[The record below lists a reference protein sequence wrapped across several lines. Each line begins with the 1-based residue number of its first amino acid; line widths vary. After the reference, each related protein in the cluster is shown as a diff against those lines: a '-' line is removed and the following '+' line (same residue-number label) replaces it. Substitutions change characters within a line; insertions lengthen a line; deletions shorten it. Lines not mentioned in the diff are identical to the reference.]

1 MKSLCD
7 FRECPQGTHAPCTA
21 TEPRLSLRRDI
32 MNIRD
37 LIGKQRL
44 YFDGGMGT
52 LLQSK
57 GLTAGELPELWNIT
71 HADEVKDI
79 HLSYL
84 NAGSNIITTNTFGA
98 NCLKFDNYEEIIAVA
113 IGNAKKAVAEYDRG
127 KEKCFIALDIGP
139 TGKMLE
145 PLGDMKFEEAVEVF
159 RKTAV
164 LGEKYG
170 ADLIIVETMNDS
182 YETKAAVLACKE
194 STSLPVFVSNVFDE
208 NRKLMTGADPKAM
221 IAMLEGL
228 GADAIG
234 MNCSLGP
241 KQMLGVAEEYMK
253 YASVPV
259 LVQPNAGMP
268 RSENGKTVFDIT
280 AHEFSDIMR
289 EIALMG
295 VSFLGGCCGTT
306 PEYIR
311 MTVEKTKDLPYTV
324 PENKSITMV
333 SSYTHAV
340 EIGSVPVL
348 IGERINPT
356 GKPKFKQ
363 ALREGNIGYILSEG
377 IAQQEKGVHI
387 LDVNVGLPEIDED
400 EMLTTAVKELQSVLD
415 LPLQLDSVK
424 ASSLEKAMRIY
435 NGKPLINS
443 VNGKQESMDTIL
455 PLVKKYGGCV
465 IALTIDE
472 SGIPDTA
479 QGRLAIAEKIVRECR
494 KYGIDKKEIIVDPLA
509 MTVSSDD
516 NSGKVTLESVRLI
529 KEKLGVKT
537 SLGVSNIS
545 FGLPRRDEVNSIF
558 MSLAFAMGLDCAI
571 MNPYSVSMMQSYYTY
586 MALSG
591 MDKGCMN
598 YINFASAVKTEK
610 IIADSAVK
618 VSAEYASQLQKA
630 IMKGVKND
638 AYGFAKELI
647 KEKVPLD
654 VINTEIVPALDEV
667 GKCFEKKTMYLP
679 QLLMAAEAA
688 SRAFDAV
695 KEKMGDSSGKSKGKI
710 IVATVKGDIHDIGKN
725 IVKVLLENYG
735 YDVIDLGKDVEP
747 GAVVACAKENAVKLV
762 GLSALMTTTTEA
774 MAETVA
780 LLRKELPETK
790 TMVGGAVLTKEY
802 ADMIGADYYAKDA
815 MEGVRI
821 AESIF

>member
-1 MKSLCD
+1 
-7 FRECPQGTHAPCTA
+7 
-21 TEPRLSLRRDI
+21 

-57 GLTAGELPELWNIT
+57 GLKAGELPELWNIT
-71 HADEVKDI
+71 HADEIKDI

-98 NCLKFDNYEEIIAVA
+98 NCLKFDNYEEIIAAAVA
-113 IGNAKKAVAEYDRG
+113 NAKKAVAEYDRG
-127 KEKCFIALDIGP
+127 KEKCFVALDIGP

-241 KQMLGVAEEYMK
+241 NQMMGVADEYMK

-268 RSENGKTVFDIT
+268 RSEKGKTVFDIT
-280 AHEFSDIMR
+280 ALEFSDIMR

-324 PENKSITMV
+324 PENKNITMV

-443 VNGKQESMDTIL
+443 VNGKQESMDAIL

-479 QGRLAIAEKIVRECR
+479 EGRLAIAEKIVRECR

-598 YINFASAVKTEK
+598 YIDFASNIKTEK

-618 VSAEYASQLQKA
+618 MSAEYASQLQKA
-630 IMKGVKND
+630 IIKGVKND

-647 KEKVPLD
+647 KEKAPLD

-747 GAVVACAKENAVKLV
+747 EAVVACAKENAVKLV

-780 LLRKELPETK
+780 LLKKELPETK

>member
-1 MKSLCD
+1 
-7 FRECPQGTHAPCTA
+7 
-21 TEPRLSLRRDI
+21 
-32 MNIRD
+32 MNIKD
-37 LIGKQRL
+37 LLGKQRL

-52 LLQSK
+52 LLQAK
-57 GLTAGELPELWNIT
+57 GLKPGELPEIWNIT
-71 HADEVKDI
+71 HPDIIKDI
-79 HLSYL
+79 HLAYL
-84 NAGSNIITTNTFGA
+84 NAGSNIITSNTFGA
-98 NCLKFDNYEEIIAVA
+98 NCLKFDNLEEIISSA
-113 IGNAKKAVAEYDRG
+113 IVNAKNAVAEFDGDKDR
-127 KEKCFIALDIGP
+127 CFVALDMGP
-139 TGKMLE
+139 LGKMLE
-145 PLGDMKFEEAVEVF
+145 PLGDMKFEDAISVF
-159 RKTAV
+159 KETAV

-170 ADLIIVETMNDS
+170 ADLVIIETMNDS

-194 STSLPVFVSNVFDE
+194 NTNLPIIVSNVFDE
-208 NRKLMTGADPKAM
+208 NKKLMTGADPMAM

-228 GADAIG
+228 GVDAIG

-241 KQMLGVAEEYMK
+241 DQMMEVAKDYMK
-253 YASVPV
+253 YASIPV
-259 LVQPNAGMP
+259 AVSPNAGMP
-268 RSENGKTVFDIT
+268 RTENGKTVFDVS
-280 AHEFSDIMR
+280 ADKFSDIMK

-295 VSFLGGCCGTT
+295 VSILGGCCGTT
-306 PEYIR
+306 PEYIKK
-311 MTVEKTKDLPYTV
+311 TVEKTKDIPYESPT
-324 PENKSITMV
+324 NKNITMV

-340 EIGSVPVL
+340 EIGRVPTL

-363 ALREGNIGYILSEG
+363 ALREKNIGYIINEG
-377 IAQQEKGVHI
+377 ISQQEKGVQI

-400 EMLTTAVKELQSVLD
+400 EMLTVAVKELQSILD

-424 ASSLEKAMRIY
+424 ASSLEKAMRVY
-435 NGKPLINS
+435 NGKPLVNS
-443 VNGKQESMDTIL
+443 VNGKQESMDAIL

-472 SGIPDTA
+472 KGIPDTPE
-479 QGRLAIAEKIVRECR
+479 GRCAIAEKIVRECE

-516 NSGKVTLESVRLI
+516 NSGKITLESVKLI
-529 KEKLGVKT
+529 KEKLGIKT

-558 MSLAFAMGLDCAI
+558 MSLAFNMGLDCAI
-571 MNPYSVSMMQSYYTY
+571 MNPYSVAMMQSYYTY
-586 MALSG
+586 MALLG
-591 MDKGCMN
+591 MDKSCMK
-598 YINFASAVKTEK
+598 YIDFASNVKTESVF
-610 IIADSAVK
+610 ADSAVK
-618 VSAEYASQLQKA
+618 VSAESGSSLQRA
-630 IMKGVKND
+630 IIKGIKNET
-638 AYGFAKELI
+638 YTFAKELL
-647 KEKVPLD
+647 KDKAPLD
-654 VINTEIVPALDEV
+654 VINEEIVPALDEV

-688 SRAFDAV
+688 SKAFDAV
-695 KEKMGDSSGKSKGKI
+695 KESMSENIGESKGKI

-747 GAVVACAKENAVKLV
+747 EKVVASAKENVVKLV

-780 LLRKELPETK
+780 LLKKECPDTK
-790 TMVGGAVLTKEY
+790 TMVGGAVLTEEY
-802 ADMIGADYYAKDA
+802 ARMIGADYYAKDA

-821 AESIF
+821 AESVF

>member
-1 MKSLCD
+1 MS
-7 FRECPQGTHAPCTA
+7 
-21 TEPRLSLRRDI
+21 
-32 MNIRD
+32 IRN
-37 LIGKQRL
+37 LLGKQRL

-52 LLQSK
+52 LLQAE
-57 GLTAGELPELWNIT
+57 GLKPGEKPEMWNLT
-71 HADEVKDI
+71 HADIIKDI

-84 NAGSNIITTNTFGA
+84 KAGSNIITTNTFGA
-98 NCLKFDNYEEIIAVA
+98 NCLKFHNLEEIISAAVT
-113 IGNAKKAVAEYDRG
+113 NAKNAIEDFDGDKD
-127 KEKCFIALDIGP
+127 KCFIAFDMGP
-139 TGKMLE
+139 LGKMLE

-159 RKTAV
+159 RQSAV

-170 ADLIIVETMNDS
+170 ADLVIIETMNDS

-194 STSLPVFVSNVFDE
+194 NTNLPVFVSNVFDE
-208 NRKLMTGADPKAM
+208 NKKLMTGADPKAM
-221 IAMLEGL
+221 IALLESL
-228 GADAIG
+228 GVDAIG

-241 KQMLGVAEEYMK
+241 KQMLEVAKDYTQ
-253 YASVPV
+253 YASIPV
-259 LVQPNAGMP
+259 CVSPNAGMP
-268 RSENGKTVFDIT
+268 RTENGKTVFDVT
-280 AHEFSDIMR
+280 VEEFSDIMR
-289 EIALMG
+289 DIALMG
-295 VSFLGGCCGTT
+295 VSVLGGCCGTT

-311 MTVEKTKDLPYTV
+311 KTVEKTADLPYTA
-324 PENKSITMV
+324 PSNKNITMV

-340 EIGSVPVL
+340 EIGRVPTL

-363 ALREGNIGYILSEG
+363 ALRDNNIGYILNEG
-377 IAQQEKGVHI
+377 IAQQEKGVQI

-424 ASSLEKAMRIY
+424 ASSLEKAMRVY
-435 NGKPLINS
+435 NGKPLVNS
-443 VNGKQESMDTIL
+443 VNGKQESMDAIL

-472 SGIPDTA
+472 NGIPDTA
-479 QGRLAIAEKIVRECR
+479 EGRCAIAEKIVRECE

-516 NSGKVTLESVRLI
+516 NSGKITLESVKLI

-558 MSLAFAMGLDCAI
+558 MSLAFGMGLDCAI
-571 MNPYSVSMMQSYYTY
+571 MNPYSVAMMQSYYSY
-586 MALSG
+586 MALLG
-591 MDKGCMN
+591 MDEGCMK
-598 YINFASAVKTEK
+598 YIDFASNIKTDTTVQYTAEK
-610 IIADSAVK
+610 ASAQY
-618 VSAEYASQLQKA
+618 ESQLQRA
-630 IMKGVKND
+630 IIKGVKNEAYSYAKD
-638 AYGFAKELI
+638 ALKDKSA
-647 KEKVPLD
+647 LD
-654 VINTEIVPALDEV
+654 VINSEIVPALDEV
-667 GKCFEKKTMYLP
+667 GKCFENKTMYLP

-688 SRAFDAV
+688 SKAFDAV
-695 KEKMGDSSGKSKGKI
+695 KESMGDSQSESKGKI

-747 GAVVACAKENAVKLV
+747 EKVVATAKAQCVKLV

-774 MAETVA
+774 MAETVE
-780 LLRKELPETK
+780 LLKKELSDVK
-790 TMVGGAVLTKEY
+790 VMVGGAVLTQEY

-821 AESIF
+821 AERIFNI

>member
-1 MKSLCD
+1 M
-7 FRECPQGTHAPCTA
+7 
-21 TEPRLSLRRDI
+21 
-32 MNIRD
+32 
-37 LIGKQRL
+37 
-44 YFDGGMGT
+44 
-52 LLQSK
+52 
-57 GLTAGELPELWNIT
+57 PELWNIT
-71 HADEVKDI
+71 HPEIIKKI
-79 HLSYL
+79 HLNYL
-84 NAGSNIITTNTFGA
+84 EAGSNIITTNTFGA
-98 NCLKFDNYEEIIAVA
+98 NCLKFDNLEDIIFAAVN
-113 IGNAKKAVAEYDRG
+113 NAKDAVAEFSGDKGR
-127 KEKCFIALDIGP
+127 CFIALDIGP
-139 TGKMLE
+139 LGRMLE
-145 PLGDMKFEEAVEVF
+145 PLGDMKFEDAVEVF
-159 RKTAV
+159 RQTAV
-164 LGEKYG
+164 LGAKYG
-170 ADLIIVETMNDS
+170 ADLIIIETMNDS

-194 STSLPVFVSNVFDE
+194 NTRLPIFVSNVFDS
-208 NRKLMTGADPKAM
+208 NKKLMTGADPMAM

-228 GADAIG
+228 GVDAVG

-241 KQMLGVAEEYMK
+241 RQMLEVAKDYVK

-259 LVQPNAGMP
+259 CVSPNAGMP
-268 RSENGKTVFDIT
+268 RSENGKTVFDVS
-280 AHEFSDIMR
+280 ADEFSDIMK
-289 EIALMG
+289 EIALMD
-295 VSFLGGCCGTT
+295 VSVLGGCCGTT

-311 MTVEKTKDLPYTV
+311 KTVEKTADLPYNA
-324 PENKSITMV
+324 PENKNITMV
-333 SSYTHAV
+333 SSYTHAI
-340 EIGSVPVL
+340 EIGRVPTL

-363 ALREGNIGYILSEG
+363 ALRDGNIGYILNEG
-377 IAQQEKGVHI
+377 ISQQEKGVQI

-400 EMLTTAVKELQSVLD
+400 EMLTTAVRELQSVLD

-424 ASSLEKAMRIY
+424 ASSLEKAMRVY
-435 NGKPLINS
+435 NGKPLVNS
-443 VNGKQESMDTIL
+443 VNGKQESMDAIL

-472 SGIPDTA
+472 NGIPDTA
-479 QGRLAIAEKIVRECR
+479 EGRCAIAQKIIRECE

-516 NSGKVTLESVRLI
+516 NSGKITLESVKLI

-571 MNPYSVSMMQSYYTY
+571 MNPYSVAMMQSYYTY
-586 MALSG
+586 MALCG

-598 YINFASAVKTEK
+598 YIDFASGIQTENAVSHTAVKENTQYK
-610 IIADSAVK
+610 
-618 VSAEYASQLQKA
+618 SQLQRA
-630 IMKGVKND
+630 IIKGVKNE
-638 AYGFAKELI
+638 AYTFAKESL
-647 KEKVPLD
+647 KDKLPLD
-654 VINTEIVPALDEV
+654 VINGEIVPALDEV

-688 SRAFDAV
+688 SKAFEAV
-695 KEKMGDSSGKSKGKI
+695 KESMGDAQGKSKGKI

-747 GAVVACAKENAVKLV
+747 EKVVSAVKERDVKLV

-780 LLRKELPETK
+780 LLKKECPGTK

-802 ADMIGADYYAKDA
+802 ADIIGADFYAKDA

-821 AESIF
+821 AESLF

>member
-1 MKSLCD
+1 
-7 FRECPQGTHAPCTA
+7 
-21 TEPRLSLRRDI
+21 

-37 LIGKQRL
+37 LLGKQRL

-52 LLQSK
+52 LLQAK
-57 GLTAGELPELWNIT
+57 GLKAGELPELWNIT
-71 HADEVKDI
+71 HPEIIKDI

-84 NAGSNIITTNTFGA
+84 RAGSNIITSNTFGA
-98 NCLKFDNYEEIIAVA
+98 NCLKFDNLEEIVSSAIA
-113 IGNAKKAVAEYDRG
+113 NAKNAIAEFEGD
-127 KEKCFIALDIGP
+127 KEECFVALDIGP

-145 PLGDMKFEEAVEVF
+145 PLGDMKFEDAVEVF
-159 RKTAV
+159 RKTAE

-170 ADLIIVETMNDS
+170 ADLVIIETMNDS

-194 STSLPVFVSNVFDE
+194 NTSLPIFVSNVFDE
-208 NRKLMTGADPKAM
+208 NKKLMTGAEPKAM

-228 GADAIG
+228 GADVIG

-241 KQMLGVAEEYMK
+241 RQMLEVAKEYTQ
-253 YASVPV
+253 YASIPV
-259 LVQPNAGMP
+259 TVSPNAGMP
-268 RSENGKTVFDIT
+268 RNENGKTVFDVSPE
-280 AHEFSDIMR
+280 EFSDVMK

-295 VSFLGGCCGTT
+295 ASVLGGCCGTT

-311 MTVEKTKDLPYTV
+311 LTVDKTKDLPYIA
-324 PENKSITMV
+324 PENKNITMV

-340 EIGSVPVL
+340 EIGRAPVL

-363 ALREGNIGYILSEG
+363 ALRDGDIGYILAEG
-377 IAQQEKGVHI
+377 IAQQEKGVQI
-387 LDVNVGLPEIDED
+387 LDVNVGLPEINED
-400 EMLTTAVKELQSVLD
+400 EMLTDAVKELQSVLD

-443 VNGKQESMDTIL
+443 VNGKQESMDAIL

-479 QGRLAIAEKIVRECR
+479 QGRCDIAEKIIKECE

-516 NSGKVTLESVRLI
+516 NSGKVTLESVKLI

-558 MSLAFAMGLDCAI
+558 MSLAFNMGLDCAI

-586 MALSG
+586 MALLG

-598 YINFASAVKTEK
+598 YIDFASNIKAENVAVDTAVKANTEFGSK
-610 IIADSAVK
+610 
-618 VSAEYASQLQKA
+618 LQKA
-630 IMKGVKND
+630 IIKGVKNE
-638 AYGFAKELI
+638 AYSFAKELLKD
-647 KEKVPLD
+647 KEPLD
-654 VINTEIVPALDEV
+654 VINEEIVPALDRV

-688 SRAFDAV
+688 SKAFDAV
-695 KEKMGDSSGKSKGKI
+695 KESMGDSKSESKGKI

-747 GAVVACAKENAVKLV
+747 QTVVSVAREKGVKLV

-780 LLRKELPETK
+780 LLRKELPDTK
-790 TMVGGAVLTKEY
+790 VVVGGAVLTKEY

>member
-1 MKSLCD
+1 MS
-7 FRECPQGTHAPCTA
+7 
-21 TEPRLSLRRDI
+21 
-32 MNIRD
+32 IRN
-37 LIGKQRL
+37 LLGKQRL

-52 LLQSK
+52 LLQAN
-57 GLTAGELPELWNIT
+57 GLKPGEKPEMWNLT
-71 HADEVKDI
+71 HADIIKDI

-84 NAGSNIITTNTFGA
+84 KAGSNIITTNTFGA
-98 NCLKFDNYEEIIAVA
+98 NCLKFDNLEEIISAAVT
-113 IGNAKKAVAEYDRG
+113 NAKNAINEFDGDKD
-127 KEKCFIALDIGP
+127 KCFVAFDMGP
-139 TGKMLE
+139 LGKMLE

-159 RKTAV
+159 KKSAV

-170 ADLIIVETMNDS
+170 ADLVIIETMNDS

-194 STSLPVFVSNVFDE
+194 NTNLPIFVSNVFDE
-208 NRKLMTGADPKAM
+208 NKKLMTGADPKAM

-228 GADAIG
+228 GVDAIG

-241 KQMLGVAEEYMK
+241 KQMLEVAKDYAK
-253 YASVPV
+253 YASIPV
-259 LVQPNAGMP
+259 CVSPNAGMP
-268 RSENGKTVFDIT
+268 RTENGKTVFDVT
-280 AHEFSDIMR
+280 VEEFSDIMR

-295 VSFLGGCCGTT
+295 VSVLGGCCGTT
-306 PEYIR
+306 PEYISK
-311 MTVEKTKDLPYTV
+311 TVEKTASLPYTA
-324 PENKSITMV
+324 PENKNITMV

-340 EIGSVPVL
+340 EIGRVPTL

-356 GKPKFKQ
+356 RKPKFKQ
-363 ALREGNIGYILSEG
+363 ALRDQNIDNILNEG
-377 IAQQEKGVHI
+377 ISQQEKGVQI

-424 ASSLEKAMRIY
+424 ASSLEKAMRVY
-435 NGKPLINS
+435 NGKPLVNS
-443 VNGKQESMDTIL
+443 VNGKQESMDAIL

-479 QGRLAIAEKIVRECR
+479 EGRCAIAEKIVRECE

-516 NSGKVTLESVRLI
+516 NSGKITLESVKLI

-558 MSLAFAMGLDCAI
+558 MSLAFNMGLDCAI
-571 MNPYSVSMMQSYYTY
+571 MNPYSIAMMQSYYSY
-586 MALSG
+586 MALLG
-591 MDKGCMN
+591 MDEGCMK
-598 YINFASAVKTEK
+598 YIDFASNIKTDTTVQYTGEK
-610 IIADSAVK
+610 SSAQY
-618 VSAEYASQLQKA
+618 ESQLQRA
-630 IMKGVKND
+630 IIKGVKNEAYSYAKD
-638 AYGFAKELI
+638 ALKD
-647 KEKVPLD
+647 KSPLD
-654 VINTEIVPALDEV
+654 VINSEIVPALDEV

-688 SRAFDAV
+688 SKAFEAV
-695 KEKMGDSSGKSKGKI
+695 KESMGDSQGESKGKI

-747 GAVVACAKENAVKLV
+747 EKVVATAKEQNVKLV

-774 MAETVA
+774 MADTVA
-780 LLRKELPETK
+780 MLRKELADVNV
-790 TMVGGAVLTKEY
+790 MVGGAVLTQEY

-821 AESIF
+821 AESIFNI

>member
-1 MKSLCD
+1 MS
-7 FRECPQGTHAPCTA
+7 
-21 TEPRLSLRRDI
+21 
-32 MNIRD
+32 IRN
-37 LIGKQRL
+37 LLGKQRL

-52 LLQSK
+52 LLQAN
-57 GLTAGELPELWNIT
+57 GLKPGEKPEMWNLT
-71 HADEVKDI
+71 HADIIKDI

-84 NAGSNIITTNTFGA
+84 KAGSNIITTNTFGA
-98 NCLKFDNYEEIIAVA
+98 NCLKFDNLEEIISAAVT
-113 IGNAKKAVAEYDRG
+113 NAKNAINEFDGDKD
-127 KEKCFIALDIGP
+127 KCFVAFDMGP
-139 TGKMLE
+139 LGKMLE

-159 RKTAV
+159 RQSAV

-170 ADLIIVETMNDS
+170 ADLVIIETMNDS

-194 STSLPVFVSNVFDE
+194 NTNLPIFVSNVFDE
-208 NRKLMTGADPKAM
+208 NKKLMTGADPKAM

-228 GADAIG
+228 GVDAIG

-241 KQMLGVAEEYMK
+241 KQMLEVAKDYAK
-253 YASVPV
+253 YVSIPV
-259 LVQPNAGMP
+259 CVSPNAGMP
-268 RSENGKTVFDIT
+268 RTENGKTIFDVT
-280 AHEFSDIMR
+280 VEEFSDIMR

-295 VSFLGGCCGTT
+295 VSVLGGCCGTT
-306 PEYIR
+306 PEYISK
-311 MTVEKTKDLPYTV
+311 TVEKTASLPYTA
-324 PENKSITMV
+324 PENKNITMV

-340 EIGSVPVL
+340 EIGRVPTL

-363 ALREGNIGYILSEG
+363 ALRDHNIGYILNEG
-377 IAQQEKGVHI
+377 ISQQEKGVQI

-424 ASSLEKAMRIY
+424 ASSLEKAMRVY
-435 NGKPLINS
+435 NGKPLVNS
-443 VNGKQESMDTIL
+443 VNGKQESMDAIL

-479 QGRLAIAEKIVRECR
+479 EGRCAIAEKIVRECE

-516 NSGKVTLESVRLI
+516 NSGKITLESVKLI

-558 MSLAFAMGLDCAI
+558 MSLAFNMGLDCAI
-571 MNPYSVSMMQSYYTY
+571 MNPYSVAMMQSYYSY
-586 MALSG
+586 MALLG
-591 MDKGCMN
+591 MDEGCMK
-598 YINFASAVKTEK
+598 YIDFASNIKTDTTVQYTGEK
-610 IIADSAVK
+610 ASAQY
-618 VSAEYASQLQKA
+618 ESQLQRA
-630 IMKGVKND
+630 IIKGVKNEAYSYAKD
-638 AYGFAKELI
+638 ALKD
-647 KEKVPLD
+647 KSPLD
-654 VINTEIVPALDEV
+654 VINSEIVPALDEV

-688 SRAFDAV
+688 SKAFEAV
-695 KEKMGDSSGKSKGKI
+695 KVSMGDSQGESKGKI

-747 GAVVACAKENAVKLV
+747 EKVVATAKEQNVKLV

-774 MAETVA
+774 MANTVKM
-780 LLRKELPETK
+780 LKKELSNVK
-790 TMVGGAVLTKEY
+790 VMVGGAVLTQEY

-821 AESIF
+821 AESIFNI

>member
-1 MKSLCD
+1 MK
-7 FRECPQGTHAPCTA
+7 
-21 TEPRLSLRRDI
+21 
-32 MNIRD
+32 IRD
-37 LIGKQRL
+37 LLGKQRL

-52 LLQSK
+52 LLQAQ
-57 GLTAGELPELWNIT
+57 GLKAGEKPEMWNIT
-71 HADEVKDI
+71 HPDIIRNI

-84 NAGSNIITTNTFGA
+84 QAGSNIITTNTFGA
-98 NCLKFDNYEEIIAVA
+98 NCLKFDNLEEIISSA
-113 IGNAKKAVAEYDRG
+113 IANARNAVAEFDGDKDR
-127 KEKCFIALDIGP
+127 CFVALDMGP
-139 TGKMLE
+139 LGKMLK
-145 PLGDMKFEEAVEVF
+145 PLGDMKFEDAVEVF
-159 RKTAV
+159 RQTAV

-170 ADLIIVETMNDS
+170 ADLVIIETMNDS

-194 STSLPVFVSNVFDE
+194 NTSLPVIVSNVFDE
-208 NRKLMTGADPKAM
+208 NKKLMTGADPMAM

-228 GADAIG
+228 GVDAIG

-241 KQMLGVAEEYMK
+241 KQMLEVARDYVK

-259 LVQPNAGMP
+259 VVSPNAGMP
-268 RSENGKTVFDIT
+268 RTENGKTVFDVS
-280 AHEFSDIMR
+280 ADEFSDIMK

-295 VSFLGGCCGTT
+295 ASVLGGCCGTT
-306 PEYIR
+306 PEYIKC
-311 MTVEKTKDLPYTV
+311 TVEKTKALPYEAPTDKGITV
-324 PENKSITMV
+324 V

-340 EIGSVPVL
+340 EIGREPVL

-363 ALREGNIGYILSEG
+363 ALRENNIGYILNEG
-377 IAQQEKGVHI
+377 IAQQEKGVQI
-387 LDVNVGLPEIDED
+387 LDVNVGLPEINED
-400 EMLTTAVKELQSVLD
+400 EMLTTAVRELQSVLD

-424 ASSLEKAMRIY
+424 ASSLEKAMRVY
-435 NGKPLINS
+435 NGKPLVNS
-443 VNGKQESMDTIL
+443 VNGKQESMDAVL

-479 QGRLAIAEKIVRECR
+479 EGRCAIAEKIVKECE
-494 KYGIDKKEIIVDPLA
+494 KYGIGKKEIIVDPLA

-516 NSGKVTLESVRLI
+516 NSGKITLESVKLI
-529 KEKLGVKT
+529 KEKLGLKT

-558 MSLAFAMGLDCAI
+558 MSLAFNMGLDCAI

-598 YINFASAVKTEK
+598 YIGFASNVKTESVTV
-610 IIADSAVK
+610 DTAVK
-618 VSAEYASQLQKA
+618 AGAEYSSQLQRA
-630 IMKGVKND
+630 IIKGVKND
-638 AYGFAKELI
+638 SYSFAKELL
-647 KEKVPLD
+647 KDKAPLE
-654 VINTEIVPALDEV
+654 VINSEIVPALDEV

-688 SRAFDAV
+688 SKAFEAV
-695 KEKMGDSSGKSKGKI
+695 KEAMGDSKGESKGKI

-735 YDVIDLGKDVEP
+735 YDVIDLGKDVE
-747 GAVVACAKENAVKLV
+747 AEKIVAAAKEQGVKLV

-780 LLRKELPETK
+780 LLKKECPDTK

>member
-1 MKSLCD
+1 
-7 FRECPQGTHAPCTA
+7 
-21 TEPRLSLRRDI
+21 

-37 LIGKQRL
+37 LLGKQRL

-84 NAGSNIITTNTFGA
+84 RAGSNIITTNTFGA
-98 NCLKFDNYEEIIAVA
+98 NCLKFDNYEEVIAAAVA
-113 IGNAKKAVAEYDRG
+113 NAKKAIAEYEGDR
-127 KEKCFIALDIGP
+127 EKCFIALDIGP

-145 PLGDMKFEEAVEVF
+145 PLGDMKFEDAVEAF

-182 YETKAAVLACKE
+182 YETKAAVLACNE

-208 NRKLMTGADPKAM
+208 NQKLMTGADPVAM

-228 GADAIG
+228 GADVIG

-241 KQMLGVAEEYMK
+241 KQMRCVAEEYIK

-268 RSENGKTVFDIT
+268 RSEMGKTVFDVT
-280 AHEFSDIMR
+280 ADEFSDIMR

-295 VSFLGGCCGTT
+295 ASVLGGCCGTT

-311 MTVEKTKDLPYTV
+311 MTVEKTKDLPYAA
-324 PENKSITMV
+324 PENKNITMV

-340 EIGSVPVL
+340 EIGSAPVL

-363 ALREGNIGYILSEG
+363 ALRDGNIGYILSEG

-387 LDVNVGLPEIDED
+387 LDVNVGLPEINED
-400 EMLTTAVKELQSVLD
+400 KMLTTVVKELQSVLD

-424 ASSLEKAMRIY
+424 ASSLEKAIRVY

-479 QGRLAIAEKIVRECR
+479 EGRLAIAEKIVRECG

-516 NSGKVTLESVRLI
+516 NSGKVTLESVKLI

-558 MSLAFAMGLDCAI
+558 MSLAFGMGLDCAI

-598 YINFASAVKTEK
+598 YIDFASAVKTES
-610 IIADSAVK
+610 ITVDSAVK
-618 VSAEYASQLQKA
+618 VSVEYGSRLQKA
-630 IMKGVKND
+630 IIKGVKND
-638 AYGFAKELI
+638 AYSFAKELL
-647 KEKVPLD
+647 KEKAPLD

-667 GKCFEKKTMYLP
+667 GKSFEKKTMYLP

-695 KEKMGDSSGKSKGKI
+695 REKMGDSSGESKGKI

-747 GAVVACAKENAVKLV
+747 EAILTCAKEKGVKLV

-774 MAETVA
+774 MAEAVA
-780 LLRKELPETK
+780 LLKKELPEAK

>member
-1 MKSLCD
+1 MK
-7 FRECPQGTHAPCTA
+7 
-21 TEPRLSLRRDI
+21 
-32 MNIRD
+32 IRD
-37 LIGKQRL
+37 LLGKQRL

-52 LLQSK
+52 LLQAK
-57 GLTAGELPELWNIT
+57 GLKAGELPELWNIT
-71 HADEVKDI
+71 NPDIIKDI

-98 NCLKFDNYEEIIAVA
+98 NCLKFPNLEEVIAAAVA
-113 IGNAKKAVAEYDRG
+113 NAKNAIADFGGDKD
-127 KEKCFIALDIGP
+127 KCFVAFDMGP
-139 TGKMLE
+139 LGKMLE
-145 PLGDMKFEEAVEVF
+145 PLGDMKFEDAVEVF
-159 RKTAV
+159 RQSAV

-170 ADLIIVETMNDS
+170 ADLIIIETMNDS
-182 YETKAAVLACKE
+182 YETKAAVIACKE
-194 STSLPVFVSNVFDE
+194 NTSLPIFVSNVFDE
-208 NRKLMTGADPKAM
+208 NKKLMTGADPMAM

-228 GADAIG
+228 GVDAVG

-241 KQMLGVAEEYMK
+241 KQMFEVARDYVK
-253 YASVPV
+253 YASIPV
-259 LVQPNAGMP
+259 AVSPNAGMP
-268 RSENGKTVFDIT
+268 RTENGKTVFDVS
-280 AHEFSDIMR
+280 ADEFSDVMK

-295 VSFLGGCCGTT
+295 VSVLGGCCGTT

-311 MTVEKTKDLPYTV
+311 KTVEKTSDLPYTA
-324 PENKSITMV
+324 PENKNITMV

-340 EIGSVPVL
+340 EIGRVPTL

-363 ALREGNIGYILSEG
+363 ALRENNIGYILNEG

-400 EMLTTAVKELQSVLD
+400 EMLVSAVKELQSVLN

-424 ASSLEKAMRIY
+424 ASSLEKAMRAY
-435 NGKPLINS
+435 NGKPLVNS
-443 VNGKQESMDTIL
+443 VNGKQESMDAVL

-472 SGIPDTA
+472 KGIPDTA
-479 QGRLAIAEKIVRECR
+479 DGRCAIAEKIIRECE

-516 NSGKVTLESVRLI
+516 NSGRVTLESVRLI

-545 FGLPRRDEVNSIF
+545 FGLPRRDEVNSVF
-558 MSLAFAMGLDCAI
+558 MSLAFGAGLDCAI
-571 MNPYSVSMMQSYYTY
+571 MNPYSTAMMQSYYTY
-586 MALSG
+586 MALLG
-591 MDKGCMN
+591 MDKGCMK
-598 YINFASAVKTEK
+598 YIDFASSIQTETTVSYAAVKEN
-610 IIADSAVK
+610 VQ
-618 VSAEYASQLQKA
+618 YGSQLQRA
-630 IMKGVKND
+630 IVKGVKNE
-638 AYGFAKELI
+638 AYSYAKELL
-647 KEKVPLD
+647 KDKAPLE
-654 VINTEIVPALDEV
+654 VISGEIVPALDEV

-688 SRAFDAV
+688 SKAFDAV
-695 KEKMGDSSGKSKGKI
+695 KESLGDAEGESKGKI

-725 IVKVLLENYG
+725 IVRVLLENYG
-735 YDVIDLGKDVEP
+735 YEVMDLGKDVEP
-747 GAVVACAKENAVKLV
+747 QKIVAAAKEQKVRLV

-780 LLRKELPETK
+780 LLKKECPDTK
-790 TMVGGAVLTKEY
+790 TMVGGAVLTQEY

-815 MEGVRI
+815 MEGVRM
-821 AESIF
+821 AESIFNC

>member
-1 MKSLCD
+1 MS
-7 FRECPQGTHAPCTA
+7 
-21 TEPRLSLRRDI
+21 
-32 MNIRD
+32 IRN
-37 LIGKQRL
+37 LLGKERL

-52 LLQSK
+52 LLQAK
-57 GLTAGELPELWNIT
+57 GLKAGELPELWNIT
-71 HADEVKDI
+71 HPEVIKDL

-84 NAGSNIITTNTFGA
+84 NAGSNIITSNTFGA
-98 NCLKFDNYEEIIAVA
+98 NCLKFDNLEEIISSA
-113 IGNAKKAVAEYDRG
+113 IANAKNAIADFGGDKDR
-127 KEKCFIALDIGP
+127 CFVALDMGP
-139 TGKMLE
+139 LGKMLE
-145 PLGDMKFEEAVEVF
+145 PLGDMKFEEAVSVF
-159 RKTAV
+159 RQTAI

-170 ADLIIVETMNDS
+170 ADLVIIETMNDS

-194 STSLPVFVSNVFDE
+194 STALPIIVSNVFDE
-208 NRKLMTGADPKAM
+208 NKKLMTGADPMAM

-228 GADAIG
+228 GVDAIG

-241 KQMLGVAEEYMK
+241 KQMMEVAKDYVK
-253 YASVPV
+253 LASVPV
-259 LVQPNAGMP
+259 VVSPNAGMP
-268 RSENGKTVFDIT
+268 RNENGKTVFDVT
-280 AHEFSDIMR
+280 VDEFSDIMK

-295 VSFLGGCCGTT
+295 ASVLGGCCGTT
-306 PEYIR
+306 DEYIR
-311 MTVEKTKDLPYTV
+311 MTVEKTKDLPYESPTDK
-324 PENKSITMV
+324 NITMV

-340 EIGSVPVL
+340 EIGRVPTL

-363 ALREGNIGYILSEG
+363 ALRDKNIGYIINEDIS
-377 IAQQEKGVHI
+377 QQEKGVQI

-424 ASSLEKAMRIY
+424 ASSLEKAMRVY
-435 NGKPLINS
+435 NGKPLVNS
-443 VNGKQESMDTIL
+443 VNGKQESMDAIL

-472 SGIPDTA
+472 NGIPDTA
-479 QGRLAIAEKIVRECR
+479 EGRCAIAEKIVIECE
-494 KYGIDKKEIIVDPLA
+494 KYGISKKEIIVDPLA

-516 NSGKVTLESVRLI
+516 NSGRITLESVRLI

-558 MSLAFAMGLDCAI
+558 MSLAFNMGLDCAI

-586 MALSG
+586 MALLG

-598 YINFASAVKTEK
+598 YIDFASNIKSENIVADTAVR
-610 IIADSAVK
+610 I
-618 VSAEYASQLQKA
+618 SAEYNSQLQRA
-630 IMKGVKND
+630 IIKGVKNE
-638 AYGFAKELI
+638 AYAFAKELL
-647 KEKVPLD
+647 KDKAPLD
-654 VINTEIVPALDEV
+654 VINEEIVPALDEV

-688 SRAFDAV
+688 SKAFDAV
-695 KEKMGDSSGKSKGKI
+695 KESMGDTAGKTKGKI

-747 GAVVACAKENAVKLV
+747 EAVVASVKENGVKLV

-774 MAETVA
+774 MADTVA
-780 LLRKELPETK
+780 LLKKECPDVK
-790 TMVGGAVLTKEY
+790 TIVGGAVLTQEY
-802 ADMIGADYYAKDA
+802 AEMIGADHYAKDA
-815 MEGVRI
+815 MEGVRT
-821 AESIF
+821 AESIFGN

>member
-1 MKSLCD
+1 MS
-7 FRECPQGTHAPCTA
+7 
-21 TEPRLSLRRDI
+21 
-32 MNIRD
+32 IRN
-37 LIGKQRL
+37 LLGKQRL

-52 LLQSK
+52 LLQAN
-57 GLTAGELPELWNIT
+57 GLKPGEKPEMWNLT
-71 HADEVKDI
+71 HADIIKDI

-84 NAGSNIITTNTFGA
+84 KAGSNIITTNTFGA
-98 NCLKFDNYEEIIAVA
+98 NCLKFDNLEEIISAAVT
-113 IGNAKKAVAEYDRG
+113 NAKNAINEFEGDKD
-127 KEKCFIALDIGP
+127 KCFVAFDMGP
-139 TGKMLE
+139 LGKMLE

-159 RKTAV
+159 KKSAV

-170 ADLIIVETMNDS
+170 ADLVIIETMNDS

-194 STSLPVFVSNVFDE
+194 NTNLPIFVSNVFDE
-208 NRKLMTGADPKAM
+208 NKKLMTGADPKAM

-228 GADAIG
+228 GVDAIG

-241 KQMLGVAEEYMK
+241 KQMLEVAKDYAK
-253 YASVPV
+253 YASIPV
-259 LVQPNAGMP
+259 CVSPNAGMP
-268 RSENGKTVFDIT
+268 RTENGKTVFDVT
-280 AHEFSDIMR
+280 VEEFSDIMR

-295 VSFLGGCCGTT
+295 VSVLGGCCGTT
-306 PEYIR
+306 PEYISK
-311 MTVEKTKDLPYTV
+311 TVEKTASLPYTA
-324 PENKSITMV
+324 PENKNITMV

-340 EIGSVPVL
+340 EIGRVPTL

-363 ALREGNIGYILSEG
+363 ALRDHNIGYILNEG
-377 IAQQEKGVHI
+377 ISQQEKGVQI

-424 ASSLEKAMRIY
+424 ASSLEKAMRVY
-435 NGKPLINS
+435 NGKPLVNS
-443 VNGKQESMDTIL
+443 VNGKQESMDAIL

-479 QGRLAIAEKIVRECR
+479 EGRCAIAEKIVRECE

-516 NSGKVTLESVRLI
+516 NSGKITLESVKLI
-529 KEKLGVKT
+529 KEKLGVKI

-558 MSLAFAMGLDCAI
+558 MSLAFGMGLDCAI
-571 MNPYSVSMMQSYYTY
+571 MNPYSVAMMQSYYSY
-586 MALSG
+586 MALLG
-591 MDKGCMN
+591 MDEGCMK
-598 YINFASAVKTEK
+598 YIDFASNIKTDTTVQYTAEK
-610 IIADSAVK
+610 ASAQY
-618 VSAEYASQLQKA
+618 ESQLQRA
-630 IMKGVKND
+630 IIKGVKNEAYSYAKD
-638 AYGFAKELI
+638 ALKD
-647 KEKVPLD
+647 KSPLD
-654 VINTEIVPALDEV
+654 VINSEIVPALDEV

-688 SRAFDAV
+688 SKAFEAV
-695 KEKMGDSSGKSKGKI
+695 KESMGDSQGESKGKI

-747 GAVVACAKENAVKLV
+747 EKVVATAKEQNVKLV

-774 MAETVA
+774 MADTVA
-780 LLRKELPETK
+780 MLKKELADVK
-790 TMVGGAVLTKEY
+790 VMVGGAVLTQEY

-821 AESIF
+821 AESIFNI

>member
-1 MKSLCD
+1 MS
-7 FRECPQGTHAPCTA
+7 
-21 TEPRLSLRRDI
+21 
-32 MNIRD
+32 IRN
-37 LIGKQRL
+37 LLGKQRL

-52 LLQSK
+52 LLQAN
-57 GLTAGELPELWNIT
+57 GLKPGEKPEMWNLT
-71 HADEVKDI
+71 HADIIKDI

-84 NAGSNIITTNTFGA
+84 KAGSNIITTNTFGA
-98 NCLKFDNYEEIIAVA
+98 NCLKFDNLEEIISAAVT
-113 IGNAKKAVAEYDRG
+113 NAKNAINEFDGDKD
-127 KEKCFIALDIGP
+127 KCFVAFDMGP
-139 TGKMLE
+139 LGKMLE

-159 RKTAV
+159 RQSAV

-170 ADLIIVETMNDS
+170 ADLVIIETMNDS

-194 STSLPVFVSNVFDE
+194 NTNLPIFVSNVFDE
-208 NRKLMTGADPKAM
+208 NKKLMTGADPKAM

-228 GADAIG
+228 GVDAIG

-241 KQMLGVAEEYMK
+241 KQMLEVAKDYAK
-253 YASVPV
+253 YASIPV
-259 LVQPNAGMP
+259 CVSPNAGMP
-268 RSENGKTVFDIT
+268 RTENGKTVFDVT
-280 AHEFSDIMR
+280 VEEFSDIMR

-295 VSFLGGCCGTT
+295 ISVLGGCCGTT
-306 PEYIR
+306 PEYISK
-311 MTVEKTKDLPYTV
+311 TVEKTADLPYTA
-324 PENKSITMV
+324 PENKNITMV

-340 EIGSVPVL
+340 EIGRVPTL

-363 ALREGNIGYILSEG
+363 ALRDHNIGYILNEG
-377 IAQQEKGVHI
+377 ISQQEKGVQI

-424 ASSLEKAMRIY
+424 ASSLEKAMRVY
-435 NGKPLINS
+435 NGKPLVNS
-443 VNGKQESMDTIL
+443 INGKQESMDAIL

-479 QGRLAIAEKIVRECR
+479 EGRCAIAEKIIRECE

-516 NSGKVTLESVRLI
+516 NSGKITLESVKLI

-558 MSLAFAMGLDCAI
+558 MSLAFNMGLDCAI
-571 MNPYSVSMMQSYYTY
+571 MNPYSVAMMQSYYSY
-586 MALSG
+586 MALLG
-591 MDKGCMN
+591 MDEGCMK
-598 YINFASAVKTEK
+598 YIDFASNIKTDTTAQYTGEK
-610 IIADSAVK
+610 ASVQY
-618 VSAEYASQLQKA
+618 ESQLQRA
-630 IMKGVKND
+630 IIKGVKNE
-638 AYGFAKELI
+638 AYSYAKEAL
-647 KEKVPLD
+647 KDKSSLD
-654 VINTEIVPALDEV
+654 VINSEIVPALDEV

-688 SRAFDAV
+688 SKAFEAV
-695 KEKMGDSSGKSKGKI
+695 KESMGDSQGESKGKI

-747 GAVVACAKENAVKLV
+747 EKVVDTAKEKNVKLV

-774 MAETVA
+774 MADTVA
-780 LLRKELPETK
+780 MLKKELADVK
-790 TMVGGAVLTKEY
+790 VMVGGAVLTQEY

-821 AESIF
+821 AESIFNI

>member
-1 MKSLCD
+1 
-7 FRECPQGTHAPCTA
+7 
-21 TEPRLSLRRDI
+21 
-32 MNIRD
+32 MNIKD
-37 LIGKQRL
+37 LLGKERL

-52 LLQSK
+52 LLQSQ
-57 GLTAGELPELWNIT
+57 GLKAGELPELWNIT
-71 HADEVKDI
+71 HSDVIKDI

-98 NCLKFDNYEEIIAVA
+98 NCLKFDNLEEIIAAAVS
-113 IGNAKKAVAEYDRG
+113 NAKNAI
-127 KEKCFIALDIGP
+127 KEFDGDKDKCFVAFDMGP
-139 TGKMLE
+139 LGKMLE
-145 PLGDMKFEEAVEVF
+145 PLGDMKFEDAVEIF
-159 RKTAV
+159 KQSAV

-170 ADLIIVETMNDS
+170 ADLVIIETMNDS

-194 STSLPVFVSNVFDE
+194 NTSLPIIVSNVFDE
-208 NRKLMTGADPKAM
+208 NKKLMTGADPKAM

-228 GADAIG
+228 GVDAIG

-241 KQMLGVAEEYMK
+241 KQMLEVAKDYVK
-253 YASVPV
+253 YASIPACVS
-259 LVQPNAGMP
+259 PNAGMP
-268 RSENGKTVFDIT
+268 RTENGKTVFDVS
-280 AHEFSDIMR
+280 ADEFSDIMK

-295 VSFLGGCCGTT
+295 ASVLGGCCGTT
-306 PEYIR
+306 PEYIKS
-311 MTVEKTKDLPYTV
+311 TIEKTKDIPYES
-324 PENKSITMV
+324 PANKNITMV

-340 EIGSVPVL
+340 EIGRVPTL

-363 ALREGNIGYILSEG
+363 ALRENNIGYILNEG
-377 IAQQEKGVHI
+377 ISQQEKGVQI

-400 EMLTTAVKELQSVLD
+400 EMLTTAVRELQSVLD

-435 NGKPLINS
+435 NGKPLVNS
-443 VNGKQESMDTIL
+443 VNGKQESMDAIL

-472 SGIPDTA
+472 NGIPDSA
-479 QGRLAIAEKIVRECR
+479 EGRCAIAEKIIRECE

-516 NSGKVTLESVRLI
+516 NSGRVTLESVRLI

-558 MSLAFAMGLDCAI
+558 MSLAFNMGLDCAI
-571 MNPYSVSMMQSYYTY
+571 MNPYSVAMMQSYYTY
-586 MALSG
+586 MALQG

-598 YINFASAVKTEK
+598 YIDFASNIKTESVV
-610 IIADSAVK
+610 ADTAVK
-618 VSAEYASQLQKA
+618 VSAEYGSQLQRA
-630 IMKGVKND
+630 IIKGVKNE
-638 AYGFAKELI
+638 AYSYAKESL
-647 KEKVPLD
+647 KDKAPLD
-654 VINTEIVPALDEV
+654 VINSEIVPALDEV

-688 SRAFDAV
+688 SKAFEAV
-695 KEKMGDSSGKSKGKI
+695 KEAMGESQGESKGKV

-747 GAVVACAKENAVKLV
+747 ETVVSAAKEKGVKLV

-780 LLRKELPETK
+780 LLKKEIPDIRV
-790 TMVGGAVLTKEY
+790 MVGGAVLTQEY

-815 MEGVRI
+815 MEGIRI